1 MRRLLILTSAVVF
14 VDTLFYA
21 ALTPLLPHYVE
32 TLHISKTGAGV
43 LAAAYP
49 AGTFLGAVPS
59 GIVAARAGVKPTVIA
74 GMSTVAVC
82 TVAFG
87 LGDQAWQLDT
97 ARFLQGFAGA
107 FSWTALSPGSSPA
120 RRSRDAAR

>member
-1 MRRLLILTSAVVF
+1 MDASNEQVEAEAKLAFDQEL
-14 VDTLFYA
+14 A
-21 ALTPLLPHYVE
+21 ALTAQRTDLKELQGKAKDVVGLL
-32 TLHISKTGAGV
+32 TL
-43 LAAAYP
+43 

-87 LGDQAWQLDT
+87 LGDQAWQLDR
-97 ARFLQGFAGA
+97 AC
-107 FSWTALSPGSSPA
+107 
-120 RRSRDAAR
+120 

>member
-1 MRRLLILTSAVVF
+1 VRRLLIFTSAVVF

-59 GIVAARAGVKPTVIA
+59 GIVAACVGVKPTVIA
-74 GMSTVAVC
+74 GLSAVAVC
-82 TVAFG
+82 TVLFG
-87 LGDQAWQLDT
+87 IGHEAPGPT
-97 ARFLQGFAGA
+97 
-107 FSWTALSPGSSPA
+107 SGSSSLRSWSAAGWRSAPSS
-120 RRSRDAAR
+120 RRE